1 MQIEVVQILLA
12 IAVGL
17 GATLVMDLWLLF
29 RKLALKIPPLNYCF
43 IGRWVLHMPEGIFKH
58 NNIALAPQKPCECIV
73 GRIAHYAIGAM
84 FGLALV
90 LLASP
95 HWLQRPTILPSL
107 LWGVVTVAA
116 PFFVMQPAFGLGIAA
131 SKTPNPTQAR
141 LHNLLTHT
149 VYGLGL
155 YLSAWTASF
164 FLKTHV

>member
-1 MQIEVVQILLA
+1 MQIEVIQILLA

-17 GATLVMDLWLLF
+17 GATLVMDLWLLV
-29 RKLALKIPPLNYCF
+29 RKHVLKIPPLNYCF

-58 NNIALAPQKPCECIV
+58 NNIALAPQKPWECTV
-73 GRIAHYAIGAM
+73 GRIAHYAIGGM

-95 HWLQRPTILPSL
+95 QWLQRPTILPSL

-149 VYGLGL
+149 VYGFGL
-155 YLSAWTASF
+155 YLSAWIVSF